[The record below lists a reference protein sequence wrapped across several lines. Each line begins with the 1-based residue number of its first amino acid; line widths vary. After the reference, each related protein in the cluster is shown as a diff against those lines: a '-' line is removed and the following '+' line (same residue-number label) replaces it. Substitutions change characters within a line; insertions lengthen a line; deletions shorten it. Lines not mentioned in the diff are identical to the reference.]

1 MNALSCPSES
11 SAAPAAQPKTGLFG
25 QPHLL
30 YPNLYLSF
38 VLLAM
43 IDLML
48 TCELLSAVPNARELN
63 PFAAAMILEYDL
75 FGLIAYK
82 SPMTVLNVMLIE
94 AVGRLR
100 HRTGYRLAVAAVLI
114 AGVPPLWLFLQV
126 LGVC

>member
-1 MNALSCPSES
+1 MNASSCS
-11 SAAPAAQPKTGLFG
+11 SQSPAAPAAQSKTGLFG

-30 YPNLYLSF
+30 FPNLYLSF

-48 TCELLSAVPNARELN
+48 TCELLSSVPSARELN

-75 FGLIAYK
+75 FGLVAYK
-82 SPMTVLNVMLIE
+82 SPMTALNVMLIE

-100 HRTGYRLAVAAVLI
+100 HRTGYRLAVAAVII
-114 AGVPPLWLFLQV
+114 AAIPPLWLFLQM
-126 LGVC
+126 LNIC